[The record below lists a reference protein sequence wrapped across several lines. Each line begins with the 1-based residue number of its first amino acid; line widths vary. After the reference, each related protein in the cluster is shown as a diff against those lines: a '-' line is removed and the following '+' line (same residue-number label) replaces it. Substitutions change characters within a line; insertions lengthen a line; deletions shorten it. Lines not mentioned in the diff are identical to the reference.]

1 MRLPSN
7 PQFQRKPNSLS
18 INLTL
23 PNGSFE
29 DIFIK
34 CTNFENESRMV
45 EKLCRNFS
53 SIANCTCD
61 GLEGATLYKI
71 QVITKKEGWND
82 SISTFSPNQ
91 YTRNEFDLI

>member
-7 PQFQRKPNSLS
+7 PQFQKKPNSLS
-18 INLTL
+18 INLNL

-29 DIFIK
+29 DILIK
-34 CTNFENESRMV
+34 CTNVENETRYV
-45 EKLCRNFS
+45 EKPCNFL

-82 SISTFSPNQ
+82 TISTFSPNQ